1 MRLISQLLE
10 STSSAFQKIFKY
22 MDGTA
27 TSKSF
32 VLPVIFTLND
42 LESVIASSII
52 CLSWLVSVILP
63 YRIKLNICNTT
74 GRPFALSIWLL
85 LIALM
90 QSVNGEHLLNITPLP
105 LSPNHLFTSVASAV
119 LVYIMAN
126 CYCSFNRYVDI
137 TIIT

>member
-1 MRLISQLLE
+1 MRLILQLLE
-10 STSSAFQKIFKY
+10 STPSAFQKIFKY

-27 TSKSF
+27 ISKSF

-52 CLSWLVSVILP
+52 CLSWLISVILP
-63 YRIKLNICNTT
+63 YCIKLNIGITT

-90 QSVNGEHLLNITPLP
+90 LIHL
-105 LSPNHLFTSVASAV
+105 
-119 LVYIMAN
+119 
-126 CYCSFNRYVDI
+126 
-137 TIIT
+137 IIYLLQ